1 MDSRLLDPTQWDLI
15 ARAMIS
21 VYAFAGLGLC
31 GALAFLL
38 AYTAVPSPAAES
50 AHSPGRAWRLVL
62 HPLGILSLAL
72 GAVALGNGLALAV
85 RVLSSIYPRFLI

>member
-1 MDSRLLDPTQWDLI
+1 MDPRLLDPTQWDLI

-31 GALAFLL
+31 GALAF
-38 AYTAVPSPAAES
+38 VPSPAAES
-50 AHSPGRAWRLVL
+50 AHGPGRAWRLVL
-62 HPLGILSLAL
+62 HPLGTLSLAL